1 MIPMGTLI
9 VPDSCAII
17 QLIRNND
24 VGQRLEQQYYLSA
37 RRNDILISSVTYA
50 EVLAF
55 ATYQRWSP
63 QKITLLEEFMVQ
75 LPLINAGDE
84 WVIKMYV
91 ELYVAARKRGRMMSQ
106 NDLWIAATAKATDAV
121 LLTVDKDF
129 QWIPREFLRVVIA

>member
-1 MIPMGTLI
+1 
-9 VPDSCAII
+9 
-17 QLIRNND
+17 
-24 VGQRLEQQYYLSA
+24 
-37 RRNDILISSVTYA
+37 
-50 EVLAF
+50 
-55 ATYQRWSP
+55 
-63 QKITLLEEFMVQ
+63 MVQ

-129 QWIPREFLRVVIA
+129 QWIPQEFLRVVIAW